1 MRVVFMGTPALASAV
16 LGEIVQHHDVVGVYT
31 RPDAVRGRGKR
42 LVPSKVKSFA
52 LEQGIPV
59 FTPDSL
65 KDPHVIRDLE
75 ELAPDAICV
84 SAYGAILPEEILA
97 APVHGCL
104 NVHTSLL
111 PRWRGAAPIERAI
124 LSGDERTGVCV
135 MKMEKG
141 LDTGPVCVREE
152 VEVGDKSVSALTE
165 ILAQLGA
172 RALVQALDLVESG
185 QVAWVPQC
193 EEGVTYAAKIEKGEL
208 CPFPEDDA
216 RMFVAKVRASSAAH
230 PARAQIAGRSLAIE
244 GASLVEDDDGIEICS
259 HLSAGDA
266 VFARKRLFVG
276 AADAGVEI
284 LHVRPDG
291 KKSMEAKAFAGG
303 IQGIKTASIR
313 WGRC

>member
-1 MRVVFMGTPALASAV
+1 MGTPALAATV
-16 LGEIVQHHDVVGVYT
+16 LGELVQHHDVVGVYT

-42 LVPSKVKSFA
+42 LVPSEVKSFA

-59 FTPDSL
+59 FTPGTL
-65 KDPHVIRDLE
+65 RDGEALRELE
-75 ELAPDAICV
+75 ALAPDAICV
-84 SAYGAILPEEILA
+84 SAYGAILPEAMLD
-97 APVHGCL
+97 APAYGCL

-124 LSGDERTGVCV
+124 LSGDERTGVCI

-152 VEVGDKSVSALTE
+152 VEVGDKSAAMLTE
-165 ILAQLGA
+165 ALAQLGA
-172 RALVQALDLVESG
+172 KALVKALGLVESG
-185 QVAWVPQC
+185 QVAWVPQSG
-193 EEGVTYAAKIEKGEL
+193 EGVTYAAKIEKGEL
-208 CPFPEDDA
+208 SPTLEDDA
-216 RMFVAKVRASSAAH
+216 RMYVAKVRASSAAH

-244 GASLVEDDDGIEICS
+244 GASLVEDADGKEICS
-259 HLSAGDA
+259 KMGAGDA
-266 VFARKRLFVG
+266 VFAHKRLFVG

-284 LHVRPDG
+284 LRVRPDG